1 MNMTHRVQVNVVRDT
16 GQKDSVLRSK
26 RMRISRRLMKKLF
39 GEKADVLVLVPGE
52 SVESVVIQE
61 KRKEG
66 ETREAL

>member
-26 RMRISRRLMKKLF
+26 RIRISRRLMKKLF

>member
-1 MNMTHRVQVNVVRDT
+1 
-16 GQKDSVLRSK
+16 
-26 RMRISRRLMKKLF
+26 MRISWRLMKKLF

>member
-26 RMRISRRLMKKLF
+26 RMRISRRFMKKLF

>member
-16 GQKDSVLRSK
+16 GQKDSVLRSR

>member
-26 RMRISRRLMKKLF
+26 RMRISRRLMKMLF

>member
-26 RMRISRRLMKKLF
+26 RMRISQRLMKKLF